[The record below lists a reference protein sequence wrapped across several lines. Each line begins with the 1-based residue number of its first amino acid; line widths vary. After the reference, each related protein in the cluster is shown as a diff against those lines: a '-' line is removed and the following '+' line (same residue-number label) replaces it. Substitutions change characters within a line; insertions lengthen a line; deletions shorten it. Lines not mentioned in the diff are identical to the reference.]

1 MPTPHIAAE
10 AGDFAET
17 VLLPGDPRRA
27 KFVADTF
34 LDDVSCINE
43 VRNMLGYTGHYQGFP
58 VSVMGTGMGIPRLPL
73 GLAASRRRHQRPSHR
88 PGGAACRT

>member
-27 KFVADTF
+27 KFVAETF
-34 LDDVSCINE
+34 FDDISCINE
-43 VRNMLGYTGHYQGFP
+43 VRNMLG
-58 VSVMGTGMGIPRLPL
+58 ILRI
-73 GLAASRRRHQRPSHR
+73 ASKVNQTAQEYSKILLL
-88 PGGAACRT
+88 